1 MILMTAWSLF
11 QKVFAQCTKILLFG
25 SLLLSF
31 FSWMGWIRRFLW
43 LHLEYALSKAL
54 NGAPV
59 TIGSMEVDVLA
70 GKLFVS
76 NLIIH
81 TPMRQ
86 EWKWEAPLIARV
98 GKLHV
103 DFDFL
108 SVVQRI
114 CRKQPL
120 FLDIYAVEV
129 SDVQVF
135 VERHDNV
142 FNFNLLDPMMELPDP
157 KDVLQHKDKVKE
169 KQPTATAV
177 STKTTD
183 VNNDADHVAASDYL
197 SEEEELK
204 AQHLVSQMFEAVQN
218 IGRDA
223 QKAGWK
229 EALARQRDSLKSKLQ
244 ELQQTKKTD
253 AMQEGVQVLKKVGK
267 VVAKKTKSMN
277 LVPTPKRRSR
287 PDGLPAVEPVFV
299 RVGRILVQDGRIF
312 TRSEENTWNI
322 PISMNQV
329 WIRATELCPPM
340 SLNDENDK
348 PALYQNVEK
357 VIEVVAKR
365 LLAEMAKSQSG
376 RLFHTAVGEVLGF
389 MKSSAEG
396 SGGESL

>member
-1 MILMTAWSLF
+1 MIFLTAWSLF
-11 QKVFAQCTKILLFG
+11 KTLFALCTNILLSG

-31 FSWMGWIRRFLW
+31 LAWMGWIRRFLW
-43 LHLEYALSKAL
+43 LTLENALSNAF

-59 TIGSMEVDVLA
+59 TIGSMEVDLLA

-76 NLIIH
+76 NLVIH

-108 SVVQRI
+108 SVIQRI
-114 CRKQPL
+114 CRKQQL
-120 FLDIYAVEV
+120 FLDIYAVEI

-135 VERHDNV
+135 VERQDNV
-142 FNFNLLDPMMELPDP
+142 FNFYLLDPLMELPDP
-157 KDVLQHKDKVKE
+157 KDVLQNKE
-169 KQPTATAV
+169 KQPTAV
-177 STKTTD
+177 TKTD
-183 VNNDADHVAASDYL
+183 VNDPDHVAVEDL

-229 EALARQRDSLKSKLQ
+229 GALARQRHSLKSKLQ
-244 ELQQTKKTD
+244 ELQQTKKTE
-253 AMQEGVQVLKKVGK
+253 AMQEGVQVLRKVGK

-287 PDGLPAVEPVFV
+287 TEGRGVEPLFV
-299 RVGRILVQDGRIF
+299 RVGRVLVQDGRIF
-312 TRSEENTWNI
+312 TRSEENTWNK
-322 PISMNQV
+322 PITMNQV

-340 SLNDENDK
+340 SLNDESDK
-348 PALYQNVEK
+348 PALYQNIEK
-357 VIEVVAKR
+357 VVEVVAKR